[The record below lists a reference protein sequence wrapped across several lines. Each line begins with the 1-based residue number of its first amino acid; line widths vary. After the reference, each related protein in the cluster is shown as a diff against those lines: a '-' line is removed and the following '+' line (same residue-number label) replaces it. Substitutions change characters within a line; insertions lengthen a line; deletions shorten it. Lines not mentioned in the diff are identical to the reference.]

1 MSDLMAYERLIST
14 RIMQYD
20 VESIYSLM
28 TTERDDTFAME
39 IIPYFALFVQA
50 CQEYMGG
57 NFLPENIAKDIKD
70 IRNYIKK
77 YADGFGKSQKRIKNI
92 DAIQDK
98 NFRDQLRFGIL
109 KKAGIYLNLGTYWID
124 DGIIIGNTQQLAD
137 FLSVAD
143 LNAPEVAGKHY
154 EMGYQIGAFVNSV
167 REGFAEVSEPP
178 VIIRNKT
185 SLEVN
190 YYCDFNTNRKNKL
203 FAENLPK
210 EFNLFFLHLLCNMN
224 FVKHILR
231 PLFKDGNL
239 WSFRVEYIVAYYTLR
254 ALERLK
260 NHFKSNNEIIETKS
274 LDPILL
280 EANNLFKTKL
290 RNCMMHYNLENA
302 EVISLTNIDKPFW
315 EIIENCFEGM
325 EYQSYL
331 LRLHQFSDMV
341 IGYLEKQFNFSEVKL
356 KVL

>member
-1 MSDLMAYERLIST
+1 M
-14 RIMQYD
+14 
-20 VESIYSLM
+20 
-28 TTERDDTFAME
+28 
-39 IIPYFALFVQA
+39 
-50 CQEYMGG
+50 
-57 NFLPENIAKDIKD
+57 
-70 IRNYIKK
+70 
-77 YADGFGKSQKRIKNI
+77 
-92 DAIQDK
+92 
-98 NFRDQLRFGIL
+98 
-109 KKAGIYLNLGTYWID
+109 
-124 DGIIIGNTQQLAD
+124 
-137 FLSVAD
+137 
-143 LNAPEVAGKHY
+143 
-154 EMGYQIGAFVNSV
+154 

-315 EIIENCFEGM
+315 GIIENCFEGM